1 MFKTRCRHW
10 IVHLFTYVTGR
21 ESIILDWF
29 ISLFYWKRRPF
40 AITYICN
47 SGLLPHTPPPS
58 LYSTHSHPKTKSLYQ
73 SMTIIVNS
81 LVIQNDRVLLHPNN
95 YLFIICRYILF
106 CTQTIKSKFK
116 SYFLLHVC
124 VCVVCR
130 WVEEGVGVVNA
141 IIEKKKQ
148 LIITLKMNYGFI

>member
-10 IVHLFTYVTGR
+10 IVHLFIYVTGR
-21 ESIILDWF
+21 ESGYF
-29 ISLFYWKRRPF
+29 FFYWKRRPF

-58 LYSTHSHPKTKSLYQ
+58 LYSTHPHPKTKSLYQ
-73 SMTIIVNS
+73 SITIIVNS

-95 YLFIICRYILF
+95 YVFIICRYILF

-116 SYFLLHVC
+116 SYFLLC

-141 IIEKKKQ
+141 IIE
-148 LIITLKMNYGFI
+148 N

>member
-10 IVHLFTYVTGR
+10 IVHLFIYVTGR
-21 ESIILDWF
+21 ESIILDWVISFF
-29 ISLFYWKRRPF
+29 IEKGD
-40 AITYICN
+40 N
-47 SGLLPHTPPPS
+47 LPLHIFVIQDCCHTHPQPS

-95 YLFIICRYILF
+95 YVFIIGRYILF

-116 SYFLLHVC
+116 SYFLLC

-141 IIEKKKQ
+141 IIE
-148 LIITLKMNYGFI
+148 N

>member
-21 ESIILDWF
+21 ESIILDWVISFF
-29 ISLFYWKRRPF
+29 IEKGDN
-40 AITYICN
+40 TYICN

-95 YLFIICRYILF
+95 YVFMICRYILF

-116 SYFLLHVC
+116 SYFLLC

-141 IIEKKKQ
+141 IIE
-148 LIITLKMNYGFI
+148 N

>member
-10 IVHLFTYVTGR
+10 IVHLFIYVTGR
-21 ESIILDWF
+21 ESIILDWV
-29 ISLFYWKRRPF
+29 ISFFYWKRRQF

-95 YLFIICRYILF
+95 YVFIICRYILF

-116 SYFLLHVC
+116 SYFLLC

-141 IIEKKKQ
+141 IIE
-148 LIITLKMNYGFI
+148 N